1 MNKRSG
7 KNLIRGALLRLMFN
21 NLEDYDIE
29 QYERYR
35 DQYNMK
41 YLKTRL
47 DESTA
52 VFSYG
57 CDVAVACPMD
67 VINASVIDELLECG
81 VKLLAMRSAGYN
93 NVDLEYAHKKR
104 LPVVNVPDY
113 SPYSI
118 AEYAIAMMLTVGR
131 KTHKAYNRTR
141 EHNFSLAHLAGFEFH
156 GRTVGVIGEGR
167 TTGGSIL

>member
-1 MNKRSG
+1 
-7 KNLIRGALLRLMFN
+7 
-21 NLEDYDIE
+21 
-29 QYERYR
+29 
-35 DQYNMK
+35 MK

-47 DESTA
+47 DENTA

-57 CDVAVACPMD
+57 CDGVVAFHMD